1 MLDIQH
7 TNPKLTPAWA
17 DHVTWGD
24 IVSFRFPVLRR
35 AEEPAPCKR
44 RPCLV
49 LDRVEGPEGVK
60 LLLCYGTSVGDAR
73 RTGYD
78 IDITRDEALRAGLR
92 KTTRFI
98 GARRILVSVR
108 NGGFACHPDLGS
120 PVIGMLE
127 GAAFERMNR
136 VRARIFA
143 EADIAEEARRQS
155 RVPYRRATLCVEL
168 GRPRPRLV
176 QR

>member
-1 MLDIQH
+1 MLDLQH
-7 TNPKLTPAWA
+7 INPKLTPDWA

-35 AEEPAPCKR
+35 AEEPAPCKK

-49 LDRVEGPEGVK
+49 LDRAESVDGVR
-60 LLLCYGTSVGDAR
+60 LLLCYGTSVTEVR

-78 IDITRDEALRAGLR
+78 IDITRDEALLAGLR

-98 GARRILVSVR
+98 GARRILVSVHNR
-108 NGGFACHPDLGS
+108 GFVCHPGLGS
-120 PVIGMLE
+120 PVIGSLD

-143 EADIAEEARRQS
+143 EADIASEARR
-155 RVPYRRATLCVEL
+155 RRRDLRRRRSTAADHR
-168 GRPRPRLV
+168 RPHLRLLED
-176 QR
+176 